1 LVEERATP
9 LCYTCFA
16 PLSLLSSVCSVEF
29 RSNNTNSSMS
39 VWADSKHLNILNL
52 WLLPNL
58 PNLCSLESIA
68 KLGRVSESQNLPQQ
82 YLRLEN

>member
-1 LVEERATP
+1 
-9 LCYTCFA
+9 
-16 PLSLLSSVCSVEF
+16 
-29 RSNNTNSSMS
+29 MS
-39 VWADSKHLNILNL
+39 VWADSKHLNIRNL